1 VLAFICDSCGQQVF
15 FDNDECLRC
24 GSPLGYVPTSGSVV
38 ALATLGADRL
48 VELADPDEIWQ
59 RCATFS
65 VTGCNWLV
73 PEGEPV
79 ACRSCALT
87 RTRPADDDVEGMR
100 ELIRAESAKRRLI
113 FQLDELELPIETRNE
128 AKETGLAF
136 DLLSST
142 AQKVITGHDEG
153 IITLDLAEAD
163 DEHREQ
169 LRLHLNE
176 PYRTLLGHFR
186 HEIGHYYWP
195 ILVDRPDEI
204 DECRDLFGDD
214 RADYAEA
221 IKHHYESD
229 PESNEWQSD
238 FISRYATMHPFED
251 WAETFAHYLHMLDT
265 LQTAE
270 SFGLRGPGPSD
281 ADEPRTA
288 FDATRPDH
296 SSSFEDLVDH
306 WLEMTYALNQVSR
319 SMGRDDLYPFVLPPT
334 VIKKMA
340 FVDRVVRSSQSQASS
355 AD

>member
-1 VLAFICDSCGQQVF
+1 VLAFTCDSCGQKVF

-38 ALATLGADRL
+38 ALAQVGPNRL

-59 RCATFS
+59 RCATS
-65 VTGCNWLV
+65 PVTGCNWLV
-73 PEGEPV
+73 PEGDPV
-79 ACRSCALT
+79 PCRSCALT
-87 RTRPADDDVEGMR
+87 RTRPADDDVEGIR
-100 ELIRAESAKRRLI
+100 ELVRAEGAKRRLI
-113 FQLDELELPIETRNE
+113 FQLDELELPITPRNE
-128 AKETGLAF
+128 LTESGLAF

-142 AQKVITGHDEG
+142 SQKVITGHDEG
-153 IITLDLAEAD
+153 VITLDLAEAD

-195 ILVDRPDEI
+195 ILVDRTHEI
-204 DECRDLFGDD
+204 DECRDLFGDE

-221 IKHHYESD
+221 IKRHYQSDAEST
-229 PESNEWQSD
+229 EWQSD

-270 SFGLRGPGPSD
+270 SFGLRGPGPSEE
-281 ADEPRTA
+281 DEPRVT

-296 SSSFEDLVDH
+296 SSSFEDLVEH

-340 FVDRVVRSSQSQASS
+340 FVDSVVRTSQSQASTV
-355 AD
+355 D